1 MIVRLEVS
9 ASEKVATRSQYEPN
23 HYSVLVSVD
32 QLSIEHPD
40 ELLGQADT
48 LFRRAKEAIENA
60 KRVDGL
66 GAGPSQA
73 AQPQPALAVHNGA
86 TQPPHHGSA
95 DNRATD
101 KQLRL
106 IHKLA
111 RDQRLDRE
119 GLEAACQA
127 AVGRQSHELSKFDA
141 SRVIAALQ
149 GQRAS

>member
-60 KRVDGL
+60 KRNDGL
-66 GAGPSQA
+66 DSGPA
-73 AQPQPALAVHNGA
+73 PPRPALAAHNGA
-86 TQPPHHGSA
+86 PHQAHQGTA

-119 GLEAACQA
+119 GLESACQA